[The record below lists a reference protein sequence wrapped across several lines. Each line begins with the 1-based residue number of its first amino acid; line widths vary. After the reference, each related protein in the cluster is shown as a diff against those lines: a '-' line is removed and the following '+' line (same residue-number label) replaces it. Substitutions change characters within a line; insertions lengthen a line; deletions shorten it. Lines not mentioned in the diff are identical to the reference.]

1 MQWKN
6 SLVHSLVRNFMG
18 AHKGQYTVVA
28 LIATFMVIV
37 AFVAIYPILYSQIQ
51 SVLPQMDAYTQT
63 LMLLIPFFI
72 VLAIIMTIIYLVIPH
87 VEG

>member
-1 MQWKN
+1 MLWENKQI
-6 SLVHSLVRNFMG
+6 HSSG
-18 AHKGQYTVVA
+18 KGQYTIVA
-28 LIATFMVIV
+28 LIATFMIIV
-37 AFVAIYPILYSQIQ
+37 AFAAIYPILYATIQ

-87 VEG
+87 TEG